1 MGCGWDQHQGTLGKQ
16 DLVLAQPSVPL
27 QSVSWDPTDCLN
39 SGGDGAGRRPAA
51 HSHAGCPQSGSELSS
66 RLDVLSA
73 ERDELS
79 GVVRQREADLL
90 AAQSLAREK
99 EEVLSQERQRG
110 SRERDELQGRLA
122 DKVGRGGGAPS
133 PCDGCVGTGALLST
147 ELAALLRQEPPR
159 R

>member
-1 MGCGWDQHQGTLGKQ
+1 M
-16 DLVLAQPSVPL
+16 
-27 QSVSWDPTDCLN
+27 DCLN

-51 HSHAGCPQSGSELSS
+51 PSHAGCPQSGSELSS

-122 DKVGRGGGAPS
+122 DKVGHGGGAPS
-133 PCDGCVGTGALLST
+133 SCDGCVGTGALLST

-159 R
+159 H